1 MVLMSPARPD
11 EAVPFRDLVVRT
23 LRPVVIGL
31 VLTLLL
37 MVGRGVGT
45 ALLQRDV
52 AAVIAVEHDLSR
64 AHEAM
69 LDQQTGIRGWL
80 LSGEARFLDPYRRGR
95 ADLEAANDQ
104 LLQRLVVLDDVSLAG
119 VVKAV
124 WDAQQGW
131 QVEWAVPVAAGA
143 AVDDADIDR
152 EKARFDAYR
161 AAFNHA
167 NEVTDARIVRLQ
179 RLDRQ
184 LLLFGLS
191 IQTAVLVLSAGVALH
206 QRRRLQ
212 RAVVDPVE
220 ALLAAVHR
228 IEGGEYTTPLPVEG
242 PREVRGL
249 GKGLA
254 QMAVTL
260 QRAELA
266 QAERAEHLDAQA
278 ALSVQVLDLAHEFT
292 ARLDVAHVLEAI
304 VGGFAELS
312 GAGTVI
318 VWLIDDDGMVA
329 ARHVGETGGRL
340 VAALGEGIAGRAAL
354 HGATFVSTGDVVRR
368 SEAAALAD
376 AVAVPM
382 VGGGRTQAVVEL
394 RADAGAPLVLGTRLA
409 ALRTLAAQG
418 GLALAASQLHGRAVQ
433 LGRTDGLTGLLNR
446 RTFDVDAAAEVALS
460 ARHGRPLAIAMIDI
474 DHFKAVNDTYG
485 HPTGDAVLRAVAER
499 IAGSLR
505 DSDTAYRYG
514 GEEFAVLLRETDG
527 PGALRVAERIRRDV
541 ERGFAGQ
548 DPAVTV
554 SSGVAERSPA
564 ATDLTGVL
572 EAADAALY
580 AAKSE
585 GRNRVRCADVGGG
598 APARSL
604 GAVAAID

>member
-242 PREVRGL
+242 PREVR
-249 GKGLA
+249 
-254 QMAVTL
+254 
-260 QRAELA
+260 
-266 QAERAEHLDAQA
+266 
-278 ALSVQVLDLAHEFT
+278 
-292 ARLDVAHVLEAI
+292 
-304 VGGFAELS
+304 
-312 GAGTVI
+312 
-318 VWLIDDDGMVA
+318 
-329 ARHVGETGGRL
+329 
-340 VAALGEGIAGRAAL
+340 
-354 HGATFVSTGDVVRR
+354 
-368 SEAAALAD
+368 ALA
-376 AVAVPM
+376 
-382 VGGGRTQAVVEL
+382 E
-394 RADAGAPLVLGTRLA
+394 
-409 ALRTLAAQG
+409 
-418 GLALAASQLHGRAVQ
+418 GL
-433 LGRTDGLTGLLNR
+433 
-446 RTFDVDAAAEVALS
+446 
-460 ARHGRPLAIAMIDI
+460 
-474 DHFKAVNDTYG
+474 
-485 HPTGDAVLRAVAER
+485 
-499 IAGSLR
+499 
-505 DSDTAYRYG
+505 
-514 GEEFAVLLRETDG
+514 
-527 PGALRVAERIRRDV
+527 
-541 ERGFAGQ
+541 
-548 DPAVTV
+548 
-554 SSGVAERSPA
+554 
-564 ATDLTGVL
+564 
-572 EAADAALY
+572 
-580 AAKSE
+580 
-585 GRNRVRCADVGGG
+585 
-598 APARSL
+598 
-604 GAVAAID
+604 